1 MRELLDYRT
10 LHWGTQPTGVE
21 NLAIL
26 DPSVPMIAVC
36 ELKACSYI
44 TVKAGKPEVY
54 RHAFPKHDGRGPY
67 LLKAKEP
74 GDQEGEIKGTF
85 FPPIPAKSGDSNSMG
100 RLIDFEIEGGGAI
113 ATPFYWVA
121 TTPTIPFQPNSRKRE
136 KGGPVLLAN
145 RFSPLYAIEHRRYRG
160 VLFPYILEHGI
171 IG

>member
-21 NLAIL
+21 NLDIL
-26 DPSVPMIAVC
+26 QSDVEMVPVC
-36 ELKACSYI
+36 ELEACSYI
-44 TVKAGKPEVY
+44 TVKAGKPEIY

-67 LLKAKEP
+67 LLKVREK
-74 GDQEGEIKGTF
+74 GDRATNAEISHAPNPTR
-85 FPPIPAKSGDSNSMG
+85 NSVALG
-100 RLIDFEIEGGGAI
+100 RLIDFETVDGRVI

-121 TTPTIPFQPNSRKRE
+121 TTPTLPLQPNSRKHE

-145 RFSPLYAIEHRRYRG
+145 RFSPLYAIEHRRIRG
-160 VLFPYILEHGI
+160 CLMPYILEHGI